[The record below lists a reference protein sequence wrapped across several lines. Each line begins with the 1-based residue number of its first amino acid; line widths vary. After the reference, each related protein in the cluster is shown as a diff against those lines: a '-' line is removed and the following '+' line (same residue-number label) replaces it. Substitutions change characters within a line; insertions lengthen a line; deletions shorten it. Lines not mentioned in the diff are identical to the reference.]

1 MNTNNTE
8 KSTQVN
14 KYMGKML
21 VDQKSLKYVRES
33 NIREDNILHSWQ
45 FYLKKGVMITE
56 KLLERKSWISTS
68 DSIQNKFQMD
78 YIYNI

>member
-33 NIREDNILHSWQ
+33 NIREDNILHS
-45 FYLKKGVMITE
+45 
-56 KLLERKSWISTS
+56 
-68 DSIQNKFQMD
+68 
-78 YIYNI
+78 